1 MGELTK
7 KVVWSCLKSAK
18 LMEKEQRRTFRT
30 YIKLHKSIALDVW
43 QIDKDVSQ
51 KHHPFPSTSDLARSA
66 ATPKNGKEL
75 SEMEKVE
82 RQAQLLC

>member
-43 QIDKDVSQ
+43 QIA
-51 KHHPFPSTSDLARSA
+51 STSDLARSA